1 MPYIYPLI
9 SATNEYKTAQQT
21 HKQTTKKLHRFVPFN
36 RPTPPRPPPP
46 CQSPSPTASGCAG
59 QAGHLLLFRIGTQF
73 LCLRSIIKTRGQ
85 RTSSNS
91 SQGLTV
97 ALSLSPAPA
106 SCLPQL
112 PLPSW
117 FRLQLWLGQESKNQQ
132 LRVTQSKY
140 EHNGAAVDV
149 AQSAMASSLS
159 FGISPILVIH
169 VYVAPWTMPKLK
181 LQLKPPS

>member
-1 MPYIYPLI
+1 MGIKRHSKRTNKQQKNYTDSSPLI
-9 SATNEYKTAQQT
+9 APLPLVHLPPASRHPLQLQGVLA
-21 HKQTTKKLHRFVPFN
+21 
-36 RPTPPRPPPP
+36 RPAIFYYFGLA
-46 CQSPSPTASGCAG
+46 PSFYVC
-59 QAGHLLLFRIGTQF
+59 
-73 LCLRSIIKTRGQ
+73 
-85 RTSSNS
+85 
-91 SQGLTV
+91 V
-97 ALSLSPAPA
+97 ALSKQGDNAPA
-106 SCLPQL
+106 ATPHRGWLWRCVAAPFLPQL